1 MMKLFRYALPFM
13 LGVVGILP
21 AAADQTSAGQY
32 PLPDGSIFQMKVP
45 VSWLHDFIQERSEL
59 PPTITLHPRTGED
72 FAVFVT
78 PLPPPG
84 EHTPP
89 PSAEAVRKHVQLV
102 VEKARPQ
109 AVEHVIAIR
118 ELRGT
123 SGAGYYFS
131 ATDKAPKPGEYKL
144 MTQGIFG
151 VGNLIAAFTVLTN
164 EGQQPIVDDALTM
177 IKGPVHTKAGVG
189 GADHAAFR
197 RGTEASP

>member
-1 MMKLFRYALPFM
+1 MKLFQYALPFM

-21 AAADQTSAGQY
+21 AVADQTSARQY

-59 PPTITLHPRTGED
+59 PPTITLHPRTGDD

-89 PSAEAVRKHVQLV
+89 PSAEAIREHVQRV

-131 ATDKAPKPGEYKL
+131 ATDKAPKPGEYKV
-144 MTQGIFG
+144 MTQGTFG
-151 VGNLIAAFTVLTN
+151 VGNLIVAFTVLTN
-164 EGQQPIVDDALTM
+164 DGQQAIVDDALTM
-177 IKGPVHTKAGVG
+177 IKGAVHTKAGVG

-197 RGTEASP
+197 RGAEASP